1 MPYFTYFIYSLMPYF
16 TYFGVLRMPYFIY
29 FGVLQMPYFTYT
41 RRRVALI
48 SPEYIPC
55 IYLVLNI
62 VEAVV
67 EAVGDD
73 GFA

>member
-1 MPYFTYFIYSLMPYF
+1 MPYFTH
-16 TYFGVLRMPYFIY
+16 FGVLRMPYFTC
-29 FGVLQMPYFTYT
+29 FGVSQMPYFTYT
-41 RRRVALI
+41 KRCAALI

-55 IYLVLNI
+55 IYFILNI

>member
-1 MPYFTYFIYSLMPYF
+1 
-16 TYFGVLRMPYFIY
+16 
-29 FGVLQMPYFTYT
+29 MPYFTYT
-41 RRRVALI
+41 RRRAALI

-67 EAVGDD
+67 KAVGDD

>member
-1 MPYFTYFIYSLMPYF
+1 
-16 TYFGVLRMPYFIY
+16 
-29 FGVLQMPYFTYT
+29 MPYFTYT
-41 RRRVALI
+41 KRCAALI

-55 IYLVLNI
+55 IYFILNI

-67 EAVGDD
+67 KAVGDD

>member
-1 MPYFTYFIYSLMPYF
+1 MPYFTH
-16 TYFGVLRMPYFIY
+16 FGVLRMPYFTC
-29 FGVLQMPYFTYT
+29 FGVSQMPYFTYT
-41 RRRVALI
+41 KRCVALI

>member
-1 MPYFTYFIYSLMPYF
+1 MPYFTYFIYFLMHYF
-16 TYFGVLRMPYFIY
+16 TYFGVLRMPYF
-29 FGVLQMPYFTYT
+29 TYT
-41 RRRVALI
+41 RRRAALI

-55 IYLVLNI
+55 IYFVFNI

-67 EAVGDD
+67 KAVGDD